1 MNIFLPKTGALHFL
15 SMLCILLSA
24 ADLFAAEAAAFTVE
38 PDTVILWGLNEGE
51 GMVFADQV
59 GGIELKVSSPGG
71 KEPTWTDGK
80 FGKALS
86 FPGEVTLGAASGKNN
101 APDLSSGQVTVEA
114 WVKPAEEGQ
123 GKGMGIIQYS
133 GAFRWV
139 IGANG
144 NIMFLVAAEG
154 QTNSEIG
161 VTSKGKL
168 TYGDWSHVA
177 GTYDGSVIRVFINGE
192 LSGEREFAGANI
204 QPLSNSNIQ
213 IGLIGSVENPYF
225 IGDINGIRISNKAR
239 SEFPTQ

>member
-1 MNIFLPKTGALHFL
+1 MNNFISKSAALHFL
-15 SMLCILLSA
+15 PVLFICLSA
-24 ADLFAAEAAAFTVE
+24 ADLFASPAAAFTVE
-38 PDTVILWGLNEGE
+38 PDTVILWGLNEGQ
-51 GMVFADQV
+51 GMRFEDHA
-59 GGIELKVSSPGG
+59 GGIELKVSSPDG

-86 FPGEVTLGAASGKNN
+86 FPGEVTLGPTSGKINV
-101 APDLSSGQVTVEA
+101 PDLSSGQVTVEA
-114 WVKPAEEGQ
+114 WVKPAESGL
-123 GKGMGIIQYS
+123 GKGMGILQYP

-144 NIMFLVAAEG
+144 NITFLVAADG
-154 QTNSEIG
+154 QTNGEVG

-204 QPLSNSNIQ
+204 QPVNSENIL
-213 IGLIGSVENPYF
+213 IGLIGSGERPYF
-225 IGDINGIRISNKAR
+225 IGDINGIRISNKAHT
-239 SEFPTQ
+239 EFPTQ